1 MKLAIQFG
9 AGAIG
14 RGLLG
19 KVLHDSD
26 YHVLFVDVYQP
37 IVDRINEDGYFT
49 VELSDH
55 DFESQKIDNV
65 SALCSK
71 NDSDLEKIYEK
82 ITQAEI
88 ITTSVRVENLDS
100 TSKIIAKGLE
110 KKYPDDKKVNI
121 MAFENAYRASDILKE
136 DIIKNVEK
144 QAAKDPRARWVYD
157 NFFNIENIE
166 AYLTGNDPD
175 TIEFVYNMNHNI
187 TDFPKTPGQSVDLG
201 RKTPYYLQW
210 DNRWAYDELGLKN
223 IGISGCGPTSTAMVL
238 ARIKDDPSITPD
250 KIAKDAK
257 NYMSSEGI
265 SWTFFS
271 DEAKK
276 YNLNS
281 KDIPIDEKE
290 MIEALKKGPLI
301 VSVSRGYFTLFGHI
315 FVIDSYENGKFLVN
329 DPNSV
334 KNTMRPWTFE
344 EISDQIAHIWQ
355 IY

>member
-1 MKLAIQFG
+1 MKKQLIAISIMLISLSSCTSSYRNKHNGLVDQENVNIVSDINELAINTFLKSNNQS
-9 AGAIG
+9 I
-14 RGLLG
+14 
-19 KVLHDSD
+19 SD
-26 YHVLFVDVYQP
+26 
-37 IVDRINEDGYFT
+37 IV
-49 VELSDH
+49 
-55 DFESQKIDNV
+55 ID
-65 SALCSK
+65 
-71 NDSDLEKIYEK
+71 EE
-82 ITQAEI
+82 
-88 ITTSVRVENLDS
+88 ENLDHNY
-100 TSKIIAKGLE
+100 TPVAKSE
-110 KKYPDDKKVNI
+110 V
-121 MAFENAYRASDILKE
+121 KE

-157 NFFNIENIE
+157 NFFNIENVE

-210 DNRWAYDELGLKN
+210 DNRWAYDDLGLKN

-265 SWTFFS
+265 SWTFFP

-281 KDIPIDEKE
+281 KDIQVDEKE

-301 VSVSRGYFTLFGHI
+301 VSVNRGYFTLFGHI
-315 FVIDSYENGKFLVN
+315 FVIDSYENGKFLIN

-334 KNTMRPWTFE
+334 KNTMRPWAFD